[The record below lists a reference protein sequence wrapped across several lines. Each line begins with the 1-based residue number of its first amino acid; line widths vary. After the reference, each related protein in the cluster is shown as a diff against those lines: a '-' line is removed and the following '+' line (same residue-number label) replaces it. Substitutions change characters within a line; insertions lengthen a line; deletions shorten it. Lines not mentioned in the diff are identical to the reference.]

1 MTTFWICWASSRV
14 GARMRDWHSRS
25 LGSSLARVPMAKVAV
40 LPCVYVSRTR
50 KRKSIEVRC
59 PHCSKYKGQRV
70 MIDSKQKWRVRFR
83 VGFVYTTRVT
93 LFGLERWCYFQRSS
107 FPFFLPSISLW
118 PTQMQI
124 IHIFFTHRTRL
135 SLCNQITAQHGGFDS
150 PLLNSRGFLKT
161 VGINTTK
168 QFFGNFHTI
177 ESIDSFIPVGVD
189 VGISDAARRG
199 FAPVVGLCRWL
210 FTVDIMLR
218 LHKMI

>member
-50 KRKSIEVRC
+50 KRKSREVRC
-59 PHCSKYKGQRV
+59 LHCSKYKGRRV

-107 FPFFLPSISLW
+107 FPFFLPSIY
-118 PTQMQI
+118 I
-124 IHIFFTHRTRL
+124 IMNQHKCRL
-135 SLCNQITAQHGGFDS
+135 STFFHSPYQTEPAQSNHG
-150 PLLNSRGFLKT
+150 PT
-161 VGINTTK
+161 WWV
-168 QFFGNFHTI
+168 
-177 ESIDSFIPVGVD
+177 
-189 VGISDAARRG
+189 
-199 FAPVVGLCRWL
+199 W
-210 FTVDIMLR
+210 
-218 LHKMI
+218 